1 VSLRALERPAAG
13 EPAGALVLLHG
24 RGADEHDLY
33 PLLDA
38 LDPERRLQ
46 GYTPRAPLALPPGGA
61 HWYLVP
67 RVGYPDPETFKVGY
81 TAASEW
87 LDSLPF
93 PAERIVLGG
102 FSQGAVL
109 TYALGLGKGRPRPA
123 AVLALSGFVPTVE
136 GWELD
141 LEPPF
146 PPIAIVH
153 GEYDPVISV
162 EFSRTAR
169 AELERA
175 GASVLYREVPVDHTI
190 DPSVIPE
197 LRQLVSAATTI

>member
-1 VSLRALERPAAG
+1 MLTL
-13 EPAGALVLLHG
+13 G
-24 RGADEHDLY
+24 RG
-33 PLLDA
+33 
-38 LDPERRLQ
+38 
-46 GYTPRAPLALPPGGA
+46 
-61 HWYLVP
+61 
-67 RVGYPDPETFKVGY
+67 
-81 TAASEW
+81 S
-87 LDSLPF
+87 
-93 PAERIVLGG
+93 
-102 FSQGAVL
+102 
-109 TYALGLGKGRPRPA
+109 PRPA
-123 AVLALSGFVPTVE
+123 ALLAMSGFIPQVE
-136 GWELD
+136 GFELD

-146 PPIAIVH
+146 PPIATVH